1 MSENTR
7 RLSSTRRL
15 PRPKTYTHGATN
27 TSGDKRIDPESERT
41 CFVCNPPNILASRKG
56 LKAHQARQCC
66 TSRIGDDDKD
76 KSNDNHIG
84 GMSMQRTPPK
94 SQQKSPYTLRSSTKK
109 YAKRSSIDGCHTEP
123 TTVSF
128 TLETLAESNM
138 SDEDPEAVSAA
149 AAIAITNVEN
159 VNGML
164 KSGGEPDKEKESEAR
179 AAVGDDGGKQEST
192 VHQNLVLEDGSGQ
205 NERKER
211 SGDTTEDNRMDKMD
225 AKIDKLIGLATE
237 NHNNIGATR
246 GEIGD
251 LTRRLDTLHSENG
264 LLKSC
269 QEEIK
274 EDTRILK
281 ESVDENFT
289 QILRRIRIIEDSDKV
304 SYYQT
309 EAQAQAS
316 SMSLYQDMERRARNL
331 VMTGVKEAPEET
343 EHTVRDVATN
353 ALDMVLKTKDAADH
367 LEKAHRVGA
376 VNNKRT
382 SPRTIILVFISVT
395 SRDIFW
401 DRFQPIRA
409 RIKAEWDHYNSLS
422 QEERRVRGTPQ
433 FITVRP
439 DTPHHLR
446 KRGFEYKDVAKVAN
460 IYRNMAPGNGK
471 FGVVMVGNGDMRLL
485 YFERD
490 QNNKIVELMSKQE
503 AEADALKVL
512 IKAADL
518 KGWRVKGGLASS
530 KVGEWLPHPTPPEI
544 TAQMMPAFLS
554 SDVTPYREDSD
565 RYQQREGLGVFSRR
579 QAGADLRDTI
589 GRDLMQMAG
598 QGGHLDYFRAAENR
612 LHAAETMAEDKLN
625 HLAAIRQGSALVD
638 PREGVREVVKKK
650 SY

>member
-1 MSENTR
+1 MSEN
-7 RLSSTRRL
+7 TRRL
-15 PRPKTYTHGATN
+15 PRPKTYTSGATN

-66 TSRIGDDDKD
+66 TSRIEDDDKE
-76 KSNDNHIG
+76 KRNDNHIG
-84 GMSMQRTPPK
+84 GMSVQRTPPK

-109 YAKRSSIDGCHTEP
+109 YAKRNSMDSCHTEP
-123 TTVSF
+123 TTVAF

-138 SDEDPEAVSAA
+138 SEEDPEATLAA
-149 AAIAITNVEN
+149 AATAVTNVKN

-164 KSGGEPDKEKESEAR
+164 MSGGKSDEEKESEAT
-179 AAVGDDGGKQEST
+179 AGVGDDGEKQELT
-192 VHQNLVLEDGSGQ
+192 VDQNLMLEDGSGQ

-211 SGDTTEDNRMDKMD
+211 SGDTAVDSRMDKLD
-225 AKIDKLIGLATE
+225 AKMDKLIDLVTE

-246 GEIGD
+246 CDIGD

-269 QEEIK
+269 QAEIK

-289 QILRRIRIIEDSDKV
+289 QILRRIRTIEDHDKT

-353 ALDMVLKTKDAADH
+353 ALDMVLKAKDAAAH
-367 LEKAHRVGA
+367 LEKAYRVGV
-376 VNNKRT
+376 VNNNRRT
-382 SPRTIILVFISVT
+382 SPRTIVLVFNSVT

-433 FITVRP
+433 FITVRQ

-518 KGWRVKGGLASS
+518 KGWKVKGGLASS

-544 TAQMMPAFLS
+544 IAQMMPAFLP
-554 SDVTPYREDSD
+554 SDVTPYRGDSD
-565 RYQQREGLGVFSRR
+565 RYQQREGPGGFSQR
-579 QAGADLRDTI
+579 QAGTDLRDTI
-589 GRDLMQMAG
+589 GRDLTQTAG

-612 LHAAETMAEDKLN
+612 LHMAETMAEDKMN
-625 HLAAIRQGSALVD
+625 HVAAIRQGNALLN
-638 PREGVREVVKKK
+638 PRAGVREVEKKK
-650 SY
+650 SF